1 MSIVYVD
8 TSALLKRAV
17 AEANSLNVRE
27 AFRQHHRD
35 GDLVVSSSL
44 AWLEVWRA
52 LRRLQFEDVGA
63 GVSAAMSGVGELPL
77 SDGVLRRA
85 RKVGTENLRSLD
97 AIHLASAVMVGAD
110 SVMTYDDRLGEAVR
124 SMGMTVLS
132 PTE

>member
-1 MSIVYVD
+1 
-8 TSALLKRAV
+8 
-17 AEANSLNVRE
+17 
-27 AFRQHHRD
+27 
-35 GDLVVSSSL
+35 
-44 AWLEVWRA
+44 
-52 LRRLQFEDVGA
+52 
-63 GVSAAMSGVGELPL
+63 MSGVGELPL